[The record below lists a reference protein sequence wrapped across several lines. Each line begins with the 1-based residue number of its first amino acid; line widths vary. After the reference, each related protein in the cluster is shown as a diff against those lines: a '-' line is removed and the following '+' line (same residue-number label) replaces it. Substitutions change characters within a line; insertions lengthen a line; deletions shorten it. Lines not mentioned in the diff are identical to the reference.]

1 MKLHFVHFLSY
12 IHFNS
17 VDVHIKQCFKWWG
30 QCMYSRSNPEGQA
43 SDCSKLSLKRPNL
56 LFERSSQLE
65 EAPWTGGGST
75 KAQYET
81 NKDYIELSYKAA
93 VAFRE

>member
-1 MKLHFVHFLSY
+1 MSILNNVSSGEVSACTVEVILKVRLQTAR
-12 IHFNS
+12 NS
-17 VDVHIKQCFKWWG
+17 QFKATEPSVW
-30 QCMYSRSNPEGQA
+30 
-43 SDCSKLSLKRPNL
+43 
-56 LFERSSQLE
+56 E
-65 EAPWTGGGST
+65 EQPVRGGSMNYWGGGST

>member
-30 QCMYSRSNPEGQA
+30 QCMYRRSGF
-43 SDCSKLSLKRPNL
+43 RL
-56 LFERSSQLE
+56 LETLFKATEPSVWE
-65 EAPWTGGGST
+65 EQPVRGGSMNWGGGST